1 MPLALCLSDAA
12 ISVVSV
18 RSAHL
23 KNWPRTFFF
32 SSYNSVTC
40 DALIAGSLGTLSDE
54 IV

>member
-23 KNWPRTFFF
+23 KTWPRTFF